1 MVGDRIHFK
10 VRTADGRFECAARAE
25 WRPLDVSCHLLVVEL
40 VRHDGF
46 VITLDAAAS
55 ACGLT
60 SESLLS
66 PEEMGRLTTC
76 PRCRLLTPH
85 VRGRAQPHSVYG
97 TYCNARAR

>member
-1 MVGDRIHFK
+1 MTKPFS
-10 VRTADGRFECAARAE
+10 ADWMDERGTERGR
-25 WRPLDVSCHLLVVEL
+25 W
-40 VRHDGF
+40 
-46 VITLDAAAS
+46 
-55 ACGLT
+55 LT